1 MASFSRLRPETAA
14 LAPHSTTMTTLQS
27 RPVAWHVFLYGI
39 NFFKDLLIRT
49 HDNTLV
55 ASIWHRFRPQKMSL
69 VALPLNIVSSTTYW
83 LQGANIVGIWSF
95 TEALITNKMSRSCVV
110 AKRFLPVHLGPRSN
124 LFSPPKNCRKSRDT
138 VPLTPL
144 FRLQGANIVRILSFT

>member
-69 VALPLNIVSSTTYW
+69 VALPKKLSWHCPFNSIISTPRGKHCSYFIFHLTLKMLTTNLSHCCNVSIIFASPALTVYMSIVSSN
-83 LQGANIVGIWSF
+83 AN
-95 TEALITNKMSRSCVV
+95 ADL
-110 AKRFLPVHLGPRSN
+110 N
-124 LFSPPKNCRKSRDT
+124 LRNDPDSAYHT
-138 VPLTPL
+138 H
-144 FRLQGANIVRILSFT
+144 